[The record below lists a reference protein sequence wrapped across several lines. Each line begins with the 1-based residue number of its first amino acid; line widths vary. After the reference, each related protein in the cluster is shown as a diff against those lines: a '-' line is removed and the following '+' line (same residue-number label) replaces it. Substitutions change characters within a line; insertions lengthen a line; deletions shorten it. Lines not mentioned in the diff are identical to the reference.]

1 MKKAKITNKK
11 QYSNNNYTKK
21 DQNIEDYSIKKFIKI
36 LSFLIIIFLGFYF
49 VTTIFI
55 DKEHENENKNQGEAV
70 VDSSKIVLGQLLTRE
85 EQEYYVIA
93 TKPSLY
99 KTSYVQI
106 YNKYINNYKQKENSI
121 KFYYIDL
128 DNALNNKY
136 MSDKLNITNEILKLK
151 LNDEVLFKINS
162 GQIEKTYVG
171 KEKIL
176 EKLSKL

>member
-11 QYSNNNYTKK
+11 QYLNNNYTKK
-21 DQNIEDYSIKKFIKI
+21 EQNIEDYSIKNFIKI
-36 LSFLIIIFLGFYF
+36 LSFLVIIFLGFYF

-55 DKEHENENKNQGEAV
+55 DEEYKNENKNQEDVV
-70 VDSSKIVLGQLLTRE
+70 VDSSKIILGQLLTRE

-99 KTSYVQI
+99 KTSYIQI
-106 YNKYINNYKQKENSI
+106 YNKYINSYKQKENSI

-128 DNALNNKY
+128 DNALNNEY
-136 MSDKLNITNEILKLK
+136 LSDELNITNEISKLK
-151 LNDEVLFKINS
+151 LNDEVLFKINN